1 MRRCSRIIVYLLDC
15 QGASFLLLFRWLI
28 QKRLWQ
34 FDGSVS
40 NGHLWL
46 YPTCQVGMN
55 CPSHQRSPL
64 ILLVEIVERHKAEY
78 SGENAS
84 SNVTLERKKTVTP
97 IACFQSISFCGI
109 AHSSVS
115 FHMWSLC
122 DMVLEVFYE
131 TLTWYDYNWTP
142 WQDVRASESSCNQ
155 NTLLS
160 RVNKVLCRCVKF

>member
-1 MRRCSRIIVYLLDC
+1 MRRSSRIIVYLLDC
-15 QGASFLLLFRWLI
+15 QGASFLLLFHWLI

-64 ILLVEIVERHKAEY
+64 ILLVEIVERHKAED
-78 SGENAS
+78 SGEKAS
-84 SNVTLERKKTVTP
+84 RNVTLEEKKTDSYSLFPVNL
-97 IACFQSISFCGI
+97 ILWNCSLFWVISHVEF
-109 AHSSVS
+109 
-115 FHMWSLC
+115 MWYG
-122 DMVLEVFYE
+122 LEVLYE

-142 WQDVRASESSCNQ
+142 WQDARASESSYNQ

-160 RVNKVLCRCVKF
+160 QVNTVLCRCVKF